1 MTDEPSTAGD
11 GSPPHGDSTADAP
24 ARSAT
29 LRTTLADADVV
40 AAAVR
45 PDNTPQ
51 IDTRVE
57 READGPDVVVTTI
70 ARSTTG
76 GLRTTVDDYAVNLA
90 VARDVVQ
97 HANRHADTQT
107 HTTHDQ

>member
-1 MTDEPSTAGD
+1 MTDERSASDD
-11 GSPPHGDSTADAP
+11 GSPPRGDATTGAT
-24 ARSAT
+24 RSAT

-70 ARSTTG
+70 ERSTTG

-107 HTTHDQ
+107 DTTHDQ